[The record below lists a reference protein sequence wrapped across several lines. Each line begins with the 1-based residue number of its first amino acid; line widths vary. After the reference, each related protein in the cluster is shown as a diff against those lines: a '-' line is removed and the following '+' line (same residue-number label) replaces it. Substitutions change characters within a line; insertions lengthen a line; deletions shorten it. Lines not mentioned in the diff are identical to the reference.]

1 MHCMMQVP
9 DSHQKV
15 EMNTDT
21 CELYPHSQPHL
32 EASKAFQMGPDE
44 ASMHS
49 PSLYKLK
56 SRISWVAI
64 DHGRGRNITEFSQV
78 ETWTKELFIVG
89 DMASWEGHV
98 L

>member
-1 MHCMMQVP
+1 MMQFP
-9 DSHQKV
+9 DSLEKV
-15 EMNTDT
+15 EINTDT
-21 CELYPHSQPHL
+21 CELCPHSQPHS

-64 DHGRGRNITEFSQV
+64 DHGRGRNITKRLQV
-78 ETWTKELFIVG
+78 ESWTKELFIVR